1 MTIGAIFVMV
11 QTYFHLRF
19 VYRTI
24 NDLRVTE
31 PEDITELRNDIVLWQ
46 RAAESLSSSS
56 KDEDLVREI
65 LLRKINRL
73 QLELNRKITCGSIS
87 SATYKRTLEDLQAK
101 VCEGSYSCLIILF
114 IALFLLLV
122 SDPESWFAH
131 QVLISFDICHVLFLL
146 PFVAIHRAIVAGLDR
161 FAWSHSI
168 AHFSG

>member
-1 MTIGAIFVMV
+1 MQGINFLNFTIHMTIGALFVMA

-31 PEDITELRNDIVLWQ
+31 PEDIAELRNDIVLWQ
-46 RAAESLSSSS
+46 RAAESLSSSK

-87 SATYKRTLEDLQAK
+87 TATYKLTLEDLQAK
-101 VCEGSYSCLIILF
+101 VCECKALLMLNHFIYSS
-114 IALFLLLV
+114 V
-122 SDPESWFAH
+122 STF
-131 QVLISFDICHVLFLL
+131 
-146 PFVAIHRAIVAGLDR
+146 
-161 FAWSHSI
+161 SI
-168 AHFSG
+168 RSGIMVCSSNPRWL